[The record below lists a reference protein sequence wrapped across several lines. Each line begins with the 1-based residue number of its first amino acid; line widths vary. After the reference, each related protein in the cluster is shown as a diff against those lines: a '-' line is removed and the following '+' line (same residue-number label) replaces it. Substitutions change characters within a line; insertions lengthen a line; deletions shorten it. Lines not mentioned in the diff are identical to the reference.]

1 MHTSLPTNPSV
12 FTATSVSIFI
22 YDPGTPKQ
30 LHTLFSGH
38 FNVAYVPPRASLC
51 LANQDAAAAESLQHV
66 MSRLAEVAKAGGVYV
81 DAYLV
86 LSLMEL
92 AFGNLLQRLPSLLP
106 VVQTTVR
113 LMLLLLL
120 LLL

>member
-1 MHTSLPTNPSV
+1 MYV
-12 FTATSVSIFI
+12 R
-22 YDPGTPKQ
+22 TP
-30 LHTLFSGH
+30 
-38 FNVAYVPPRASLC
+38 VPR

-66 MSRLAEVAKAGGVYV
+66 VSRLAAVAQAGGVYV

-113 LMLLLLL
+113 FILLLL
-120 LLL
+120 